1 MDDSLISVVIFS
13 FVVFAA
19 VASVLFVAG
28 ILLVN
33 KGIITKEELKRAI
46 ISLVVFAVIYL
57 GSEFVI
63 GNSVYDVYVKAI
75 EYLAAVVGAGC
86 YWIGSNRQ

>member
-1 MDDSLISVVIFS
+1 MSSIFSAVIFS
-13 FVVFAA
+13 CVVFAA
-19 VASVLFVAG
+19 VASVVFVTG

-86 YWIGSNRQ
+86 YWIGSNRR

>member
-1 MDDSLISVVIFS
+1 MSSVLSRVIFS

-19 VASVLFVAG
+19 IASVLFVTG
-28 ILLVN
+28 TIIVS
-33 KGIITKEELKRAI
+33 KGIVSKEEMKRAI
-46 ISLVVFAVIYL
+46 TSLIVFAVIYL

-75 EYLAAVVGAGC
+75 EFLAAVVGAGC
-86 YWIGSNRQ
+86 YWVGSNRR

>member
-1 MDDSLISVVIFS
+1 MESIISPVIFS

-19 VASVLFVAG
+19 IASVLFVAG
-28 ILLVN
+28 MLLVN
-33 KGIITKEELKRAI
+33 KGVITKEELKRTI
-46 ISLVVFAVIYL
+46 ISLVVFAVIYC

-75 EYLAAVVGAGC
+75 EFLAAVVGAGC
-86 YWIGSNRQ
+86 YWIGSNRR

>member
-1 MDDSLISVVIFS
+1 MSSVLSAVIFS

-19 VASVLFVAG
+19 IASVLFVTG

-46 ISLVVFAVIYL
+46 ISFVVFAVIYL

-75 EYLAAVVGAGC
+75 EFLAAVVGAGC
-86 YWIGSNRQ
+86 YWIGSNPR

>member
-1 MDDSLISVVIFS
+1 MGSIFSAVIFS

-63 GNSVYDVYVKAI
+63 GSSAYNVYVKAI
-75 EYLAAVVGAGC
+75 EFLSAVVGAGC
-86 YWIGSNRQ
+86 YWIGSNQR

>member
-1 MDDSLISVVIFS
+1 MASILSTTIFS
-13 FVVFAA
+13 IVVLTAI
-19 VASVLFVAG
+19 ASVLFLIGSVLAA
-28 ILLVN
+28 
-33 KGIITKEELKRAI
+33 KGVITKEELKRAL
-46 ISLVVFAVIYL
+46 ISAVVFAVIYL

-63 GNSVYDVYVKAI
+63 GNSVYDVYVKPI

>member
-1 MDDSLISVVIFS
+1 MSSIFSAVIFS

-19 VASVLFVAG
+19 VASVVFVTG

-86 YWIGSNRQ
+86 YWIGSNRR